1 MLESAGN
8 ITGKGNKTISFTGT
22 DVAHKANNGFTANG
36 SQVDIKSNG
45 LLNVQAS
52 GNTTIKGA
60 LVQIN

>member
-1 MLESAGN
+1 ME
-8 ITGKGNKTISFTGT
+8 
-22 DVAHKANNGFTANG
+22 HKANNGFTANG
-36 SQVDIKSNG
+36 SQVEIKSNG